1 MFASLRG
8 LHEHIHRTPCSGS
21 HYTRHRFAHAATGAT
36 DFSKQFGVFTAVHNV
51 SLQVRHGEVYGLL
64 GANGA
69 GKTTTI
75 KMLCGLLPSSSGSM
89 QLARES
95 GGFRSV
101 GVRRQIGYM
110 SQKFSLYDDLTI
122 QENLEFFAGL
132 YR

>member
-1 MFASLRG
+1 MRVDEPTLENTFVATLRG
-8 LHEHIHRTPCSGS
+8 LQQQIHEPPFRGRHDHRHLFGQV
-21 HYTRHRFAHAATGAT
+21 AIGAAEL
-36 DFSKQFGVFTAVHNV
+36 SKQFGDFTAVHNV

-95 GGFRSV
+95 GGFSSV
-101 GVRRQIGYM
+101 
-110 SQKFSLYDDLTI
+110 
-122 QENLEFFAGL
+122 
-132 YR
+132 